1 MLLLSNHAQVVLAAS
16 VALVVRRGLKDT
28 AAVVALGKRR
38 RVDLEAVA
46 ARRAVVTPV
55 RLAVA
60 GDVTRLANE
69 APFVDPPVCVAVLLA
84 HRPSFDRPRRM
95 RADTG

>member
-1 MLLLSNHAQVVLAAS
+1 MEKMLLLSNHAQVVLAAS

-46 ARRAVVTPV
+46 A
-55 RLAVA
+55 
-60 GDVTRLANE
+60 
-69 APFVDPPVCVAVLLA
+69 
-84 HRPSFDRPRRM
+84 
-95 RADTG
+95 